1 MTIPDEIL
9 DLDLV
14 KIGMY
19 IYIKRKCGKAGECD
33 VSMKELGE
41 RFGLTRPTTS
51 RYLTELYDL
60 KVLYSNGHQTDTKRT
75 LISLKPKGLDS
86 VGGHQT
92 DTKRTLISLKPKG
105 LDSVGGHQTDTKR
118 TPEQELKERKLAFGM
133 QLKPFNET
141 YPRPMLAEFYDYWTE
156 VKEGGRKMRF
166 EKEKTF
172 EIAKRLVRWSKN
184 NYGKSISEQRMHT
197 DGTVLHSE
205 QMDYTKD
212 TW

>member
-75 LISLKPKGLDS
+75 LISLKPN
-86 VGGHQT
+86 
-92 DTKRTLISLKPKG
+92 G

-118 TPEQELKERKLAFGM
+118 TPEQELKDRKLAFGM

>member
-33 VSMKELGE
+33 VSMKELGD

-51 RYLTELYDL
+51 RYLTELFNL
-60 KVLYSNGHQTDTKRT
+60 KVLFQNGHQADTKRTLILLKPNTIDNISGHQTDTKRT
-75 LISLKPKGLDS
+75 AEQDLKD
-86 VGGHQT
+86 
-92 DTKRTLISLKPKG
+92 
-105 LDSVGGHQTDTKR
+105 
-118 TPEQELKERKLAFGM
+118 RKLAFGM
-133 QLKPFNET
+133 QLKPFNGM
-141 YPRPMLAEFYDYWTE
+141 YQRSMLAEFYDYWTE
-156 VKEGGRKMRF
+156 VKDGGRKMRY

-172 EIAKRLVRWSKN
+172 EIAKRLARWSKN
-184 NYGKSISEQRMHT
+184 NYGKSSSEQRMHT
-197 DGTVLHSE
+197 DGTVLHTE
-205 QMDYTKD
+205 QMDYTKG

>member
-60 KVLYSNGHQTDTKRT
+60 KVLFSN
-75 LISLKPKGLDS
+75 
-86 VGGHQT
+86 GHQT

-172 EIAKRLVRWSKN
+172 EIAKRLARWSKN
-184 NYGKSISEQRMHT
+184 NYGKSSSEQRMHT
-197 DGTVLHSE
+197 DGTVLHTE
-205 QMDYTKD
+205 QMNYDKG

>member
-33 VSMKELGE
+33 VSMKELGD

-51 RYLTELYDL
+51 RYLTELFNL
-60 KVLYSNGHQTDTKRT
+60 KVLFQNGHQADTKRTLILLKPNTIDNISGHQTDTKRT
-75 LISLKPKGLDS
+75 A
-86 VGGHQT
+86 
-92 DTKRTLISLKPKG
+92 
-105 LDSVGGHQTDTKR
+105 
-118 TPEQELKERKLAFGM
+118 EQELKDRKLAFGM
-133 QLKPFNET
+133 QLKPFNGM
-141 YPRPMLAEFYDYWTE
+141 YQRSMLAEFYDYWTE
-156 VKEGGRKMRF
+156 VKDGGRKMRY

-172 EIAKRLVRWSKN
+172 EIAKRLARWSKN
-184 NYGKSISEQRMHT
+184 NYGKSSSEQRMHT
-197 DGTVLHSE
+197 DGTVLHTE
-205 QMDYTKD
+205 QMDYTKG

>member
-60 KVLYSNGHQTDTKRT
+60 KVLYTNGHQTDTYLT
-75 LISLKPKGLDS
+75 
-86 VGGHQT
+86 
-92 DTKRTLISLKPKG
+92 
-105 LDSVGGHQTDTKR
+105 
-118 TPEQELKERKLAFGM
+118 
-133 QLKPFNET
+133 ET
-141 YPRPMLAEFYDYWTE
+141 QWIR
-156 VKEGGRKMRF
+156 
-166 EKEKTF
+166 
-172 EIAKRLVRWSKN
+172 
-184 NYGKSISEQRMHT
+184 
-197 DGTVLHSE
+197 
-205 QMDYTKD
+205 
-212 TW
+212 

>member
-33 VSMKELGE
+33 VSMKELGD

-51 RYLTELYDL
+51 RYLTELYNL
-60 KVLYSNGHQTDTKRT
+60 KVLFQNGHQTDTKRT
-75 LISLKPKGLDS
+75 LITLKPNGLDS
-86 VGGHQT
+86 IGGHQA
-92 DTKRTLISLKPKG
+92 
-105 LDSVGGHQTDTKR
+105 DTKR

-133 QLKPFNET
+133 QLKPFNGM
-141 YPRPMLAEFYDYWTE
+141 YQRSMLAEFYNYWTE

-172 EIAKRLVRWSKN
+172 EIAKRLARWSKN
-184 NYGKSISEQRMHT
+184 NYGKSSSEQRMHT
-197 DGTVLHSE
+197 DGTVLHAE
-205 QMDYTKD
+205 QMDYTKG

>member
-92 DTKRTLISLKPKG
+92 DTKRT
-105 LDSVGGHQTDTKR
+105 
-118 TPEQELKERKLAFGM
+118 PEQELKERKLAFGM
-133 QLKPFNET
+133 QLKPFSGT
-141 YPRPMLAEFYDYWTE
+141 YPRPMLVEFYNYWTE
-156 VKEGGRKMRF
+156 TKEGGRKMRF

-172 EIAKRLVRWSKN
+172 EVAKRLARWKKN
-184 NYGKSISEQRMHT
+184 DDERKLSRKASQDIGMVYHKEEDEFKNE
-197 DGTVLHSE
+197 E
-205 QMDYTKD
+205 

>member
-86 VGGHQT
+86 V
-92 DTKRTLISLKPKG
+92 S
-105 LDSVGGHQTDTKR
+105 GHQTDTKR

-172 EIAKRLVRWSKN
+172 EIAKRLARWSKN

>member
-33 VSMKELGE
+33 VSMKELGD

-51 RYLTELYDL
+51 RYLTELFSL
-60 KVLYSNGHQTDTKRT
+60 KVLFQNGHQTDTKRT
-75 LISLKPKGLDS
+75 LITLKPNGLDS
-86 VGGHQT
+86 IGGHQA
-92 DTKRTLISLKPKG
+92 
-105 LDSVGGHQTDTKR
+105 DTKR
-118 TPEQELKERKLAFGM
+118 TPERELKERKLTFGM
-133 QLKPFNET
+133 QLKPFNGM
-141 YPRPMLAEFYDYWTE
+141 YQRSMLAEFYNYWTE

-172 EIAKRLVRWSKN
+172 EIAKRLARWSKN
-184 NYGKSISEQRMHT
+184 NYGKSSSEQRMHT
-197 DGTVLHSE
+197 DGTVLHAE
-205 QMDYTKD
+205 QMDYTKG

>member
-33 VSMKELGE
+33 VSMKELGD

-51 RYLTELYDL
+51 RYLTELYNL
-60 KVLYSNGHQTDTKRT
+60 KVLFQNGHQTDTKRT
-75 LISLKPKGLDS
+75 LIALKPNGLDNI
-86 VGGHQT
+86 
-92 DTKRTLISLKPKG
+92 D
-105 LDSVGGHQTDTKR
+105 GHQTDTKR
-118 TPEQELKERKLAFGM
+118 TPEQELKERKLTFGM
-133 QLKPFNET
+133 QLKPFNGM
-141 YPRPMLAEFYDYWTE
+141 YQRSMLAEFYNYWTE

-172 EIAKRLVRWSKN
+172 EIAKRLARWSKN
-184 NYGKSISEQRMHT
+184 NYGKSSSEQRMHT
-197 DGTVLHSE
+197 DGTVLHAE
-205 QMDYTKD
+205 QMDYTKG

>member
-60 KVLYSNGHQTDTKRT
+60 KVLYTN
-75 LISLKPKGLDS
+75 
-86 VGGHQT
+86 GHQT

-118 TPEQELKERKLAFGM
+118 TPEQELKDRKLAFGM
-133 QLKPFNET
+133 QLKPFGEI

-156 VKEGGRKMRF
+156 TKEGGRKMRF

-172 EIAKRLVRWSKN
+172 EVAKRLARWSKN

>member
-60 KVLYSNGHQTDTKRT
+60 KVLYINGHQTDTKRT

-86 VGGHQT
+86 I
-92 DTKRTLISLKPKG
+92 D
-105 LDSVGGHQTDTKR
+105 GHQTDTKR
-118 TPEQELKERKLAFGM
+118 TPEQELKDRKLAFGM
-133 QLKPFNET
+133 QLKPFSVT
-141 YPRPMLAEFYDYWTE
+141 YPRPMLVEFYNYWTE
-156 VKEGGRKMRF
+156 TKEGGRKMRF

-172 EIAKRLVRWSKN
+172 EIAKRLARWKRNDDERKLSRKASQDIGMVYHKEEDEFKN
-184 NYGKSISEQRMHT
+184 E
-197 DGTVLHSE
+197 E
-205 QMDYTKD
+205 

>member
-33 VSMKELGE
+33 VSMKELGD

-51 RYLTELYDL
+51 RYLTELYNL
-60 KVLYSNGHQTDTKRT
+60 KVLFQNGHQTDTKRT
-75 LISLKPKGLDS
+75 LITLKPNVLDS
-86 VGGHQT
+86 IGGRQT
-92 DTKRTLISLKPKG
+92 DTR
-105 LDSVGGHQTDTKR
+105 R

-133 QLKPFNET
+133 QLKPFNGM
-141 YPRPMLAEFYDYWTE
+141 YQRSMLAEFYNYWTE

-172 EIAKRLVRWSKN
+172 EIAKRLARWSKN
-184 NYGKSISEQRMHT
+184 NYGKSSSEQRMHT
-197 DGTVLHSE
+197 DGTVLHAE
-205 QMDYTKD
+205 QMDYTKG

>member
-33 VSMKELGE
+33 VSMKELGD

-51 RYLTELYDL
+51 RYLTELFNL
-60 KVLYSNGHQTDTKRT
+60 KVLFQNGHQADTKRT
-75 LISLKPKGLDS
+75 LISLKPNTIDNIS
-86 VGGHQT
+86 GHQA
-92 DTKRTLISLKPKG
+92 DSKRTA
-105 LDSVGGHQTDTKR
+105 
-118 TPEQELKERKLAFGM
+118 EQELKDRKLAFGM
-133 QLKPFNET
+133 QLKPFNGM
-141 YPRPMLAEFYDYWTE
+141 YQRSMLAEFYDYWTE
-156 VKEGGRKMRF
+156 VKDGGRKMRY

-172 EIAKRLVRWSKN
+172 EIAKRLARWSKN
-184 NYGKSISEQRMHT
+184 NYGKSSSEQRMHT
-197 DGTVLHSE
+197 DGTVLHTE
-205 QMDYTKD
+205 QMDYTKG

>member
-33 VSMKELGE
+33 VSMKELGD

-51 RYLTELYDL
+51 RYLTELFNL
-60 KVLYSNGHQTDTKRT
+60 KVLFQNGHQADTKRT
-75 LISLKPKGLDS
+75 LISLKPNTIDNIS
-86 VGGHQT
+86 GHQT
-92 DTKRTLISLKPKG
+92 DTKRTA
-105 LDSVGGHQTDTKR
+105 
-118 TPEQELKERKLAFGM
+118 EQELKDRKLAFGM
-133 QLKPFNET
+133 QLKPFNGM
-141 YPRPMLAEFYDYWTE
+141 YQRSMLAEFYDYWTE
-156 VKEGGRKMRF
+156 VKDGGRKMRY

-172 EIAKRLVRWSKN
+172 EIAKRLARWSKN
-184 NYGKSISEQRMHT
+184 NYGKSSSEQRMHT
-197 DGTVLHSE
+197 DGTVLHTE
-205 QMDYTKD
+205 QMDYTKG

>member
-19 IYIKRKCGKAGECD
+19 IYIKRKCGKAGVCD

-51 RYLTELYDL
+51 RYLTELYNL

-75 LISLKPKGLDS
+75 LIALKPNTLD
-86 VGGHQT
+86 G
-92 DTKRTLISLKPKG
+92 DN
-105 LDSVGGHQTDTKR
+105 GHQTDTKR
-118 TPEQELKERKLAFGM
+118 TPEQELKDRKLAFGM

-184 NYGKSISEQRMHT
+184 NYGKSSSEQRMHT

>member
-33 VSMKELGE
+33 VSMKELGD

-51 RYLTELYDL
+51 RYLTELYNL
-60 KVLYSNGHQTDTKRT
+60 KVLFQNGHQADTKRT
-75 LISLKPKGLDS
+75 LITLKPNGLDS
-86 VGGHQT
+86 
-92 DTKRTLISLKPKG
+92 I
-105 LDSVGGHQTDTKR
+105 GGHQTDTKR
-118 TPEQELKERKLAFGM
+118 TPNGQELKERKLAFGM
-133 QLKPFNET
+133 QLKPFNGM
-141 YPRPMLAEFYDYWTE
+141 YQRSMLAEFYNYWTE

-172 EIAKRLVRWSKN
+172 EIAKRLARWSKN
-184 NYGKSISEQRMHT
+184 NYGKSSSEQRMHT
-197 DGTVLHSE
+197 DGTVLHAE
-205 QMDYTKD
+205 QMDYTKG